1 MCQIGDRKL
10 AYVII
15 NSLQEVN
22 RRRGNQSSTL
32 FDLITFVCLFSHR
45 SNTITSEIV
54 QLTPADRRPFPFILA
69 DCIVFR
75 LVGLYGIASW
85 RLRGSTNGA

>member
-1 MCQIGDRKL
+1 MTQFPVMKMCQIGDGKL

-15 NSLQEVN
+15 NSLQE
-22 RRRGNQSSTL
+22 
-32 FDLITFVCLFSHR
+32 
-45 SNTITSEIV
+45 EIV

-85 RLRGSTNGA
+85 RLHGSTNGA